1 MASEEKRFDS
11 NGNSVRFLDPR
22 LNRLKKRKLLT
33 RVQNRLEKAAA
44 DPEALSQDA
53 IIQNLD
59 PKEWQRLSKVRNIGI
74 AVCPTAEID
83 IGFPLAIF

>member
-1 MASEEKRFDS
+1 MVSKEKRFDS

-22 LNRLKKRKLLT
+22 LNRLKKKRKLLT

-44 DPEALSQDA
+44 DPEALSQDT

-74 AVCPTAEID
+74 AVRPVHGRNRD
-83 IGFPLAIF
+83 LFFP